1 MNDKNTIYGQEV
13 SIQQLV
19 AAVIKAK
26 WIIAIFA
33 FVGGAISIAVA
44 LNLPNFYRSD
54 VLLSPI
60 QDSQTSGLDGQF
72 GGLASLA
79 GINLAQGNE
88 RSKLALE
95 ILKSKQFAKK
105 FIDKHNILPELMAVK
120 SWDRESN
127 KFIYNEDKYSSASGE
142 WFRKGNE
149 FLGPQPT
156 ISEIHEAFISMI
168 SFDEVGDAG
177 LIKISFTHYSPYI
190 AKTWLELIV
199 LDINSWLKNRDIAE
213 AERSIKFL
221 KQQIQQA
228 KVAEIKN
235 MLFNLIE
242 EQMKTVMLA
251 ETRDEYVFKV
261 IDPAIVADVKFKPK
275 RSLIVVLGVFVG
287 MFLAIMAI
295 IIRRLFRNEKY
306 I

>member
-33 FVGGAISIAVA
+33 LVGGAISIAVA

-60 QDSQTSGLDGQF
+60 QDSQASGLDGQF

-120 SWDRESN
+120 AWDREGN
-127 KFIYNEDKYSSASGE
+127 KFIYNEDKYNSVSGE

-149 FLGPQPT
+149 FLGPKPT

-177 LIKISFTHYSPYI
+177 LIKVSVTHYSPYI

-287 MFLAIMAI
+287 MFLGIMAI

>member
-33 FVGGAISIAVA
+33 LVGGAISMAVA

-60 QDSQTSGLDGQF
+60 QDSQASGLDGQF

-120 SWDRESN
+120 AWDREGN
-127 KFIYNEDKYSSASGE
+127 KFIYNEDKYNSVSGE

-149 FLGPQPT
+149 FLGPKPT

-177 LIKISFTHYSPYI
+177 LIKVSVTHYSPYI

-287 MFLAIMAI
+287 MFLGIMAI